1 MMMDEFYS
9 LGFLV
14 SRASVS
20 LAKAINARLEHAGF
34 DLPHSQFIVLRCL
47 YYRDGV
53 SQFDIANLLS
63 KDAAAIKRTID
74 NLEKK
79 EFVERHQVRNLKN
92 SIHITVKGKQIM
104 PKVLKIAEE
113 VIGEALYGINTNK
126 ELLYT
131 MLDKIHT
138 NLENK

>member
-1 MMMDEFYS
+1 MDEFYS

-20 LAKAINARLEHAGF
+20 LAKAMNTRLESAGF
-34 DLPHSQFIVLRCL
+34 DLPHSQFIILRCL
-47 YYRDGV
+47 YYRDGI

-79 EFVERHQVRNLKN
+79 GLVERHQVRNLKN
-92 SIHITVKGKQIM
+92 SIHITEKAKQIM
-104 PKVLKIAEE
+104 PEVLKTADG
-113 VIGEALYGINTNK
+113 VITEALSGIDANK